1 MTWHRAEPCPVCPM
15 KHVLGLASCPSPPAA
30 SCPPNTGLPVIFHP
44 GCELCPNEMFSY
56 VPLIG
61 LGPIQV
67 SLFIQTLSSSCFAV
81 QAAHHFCR
89 TATPPSPV
97 PPSAHSPSAS
107 GQWDDFVLKP
117 GKKKRKK
124 KDQQAAKKNSHG
136 SAALG
141 PGTRQP
147 WGLRPQPFPKLPLHR
162 HLCLE
167 LKVWVHQLH
176 WLAEYV
182 RVKLISR
189 GKYLALER

>member
-1 MTWHRAEPCPVCPM
+1 MCPT

-44 GCELCPNEMFSY
+44 GCELCPNEIFSY

-81 QAAHHFCR
+81 QAAHQFCR
-89 TATPPSPV
+89 MATPPSPV

-117 GKKKRKK
+117 GKKKKEKRRPATSQEKFPWLSCTGARNK
-124 KDQQAAKKNSHG
+124 AALGTSPSAISKAASAQAPLPG
-136 SAALG
+136 IEGLGPSAALVG
-141 PGTRQP
+141 
-147 WGLRPQPFPKLPLHR
+147 
-162 HLCLE
+162 
-167 LKVWVHQLH
+167 
-176 WLAEYV
+176 
-182 RVKLISR
+182 
-189 GKYLALER
+189 